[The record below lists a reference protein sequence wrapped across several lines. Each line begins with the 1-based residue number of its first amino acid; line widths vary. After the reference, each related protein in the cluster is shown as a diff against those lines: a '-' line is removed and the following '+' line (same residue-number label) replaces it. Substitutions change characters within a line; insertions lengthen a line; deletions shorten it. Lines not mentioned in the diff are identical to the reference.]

1 MIDRFLGIRLDDQGR
16 APPIDFRGAY
26 REGLPRRLSG
36 RMVGQPLIEMRAG
49 PTEYE
54 RAVIVTR
61 ERVHR
66 VRASERASGCVLK
79 RSRAFHS
86 ASTRISN

>member
-1 MIDRFLGIRLDDQGR
+1 MVDRFLGIRLDDQGR

-61 ERVHR
+61 ERVQLGCE
-66 VRASERASGCVLK
+66 RASERAGAC
-79 RSRAFHS
+79 
-86 ASTRISN
+86 